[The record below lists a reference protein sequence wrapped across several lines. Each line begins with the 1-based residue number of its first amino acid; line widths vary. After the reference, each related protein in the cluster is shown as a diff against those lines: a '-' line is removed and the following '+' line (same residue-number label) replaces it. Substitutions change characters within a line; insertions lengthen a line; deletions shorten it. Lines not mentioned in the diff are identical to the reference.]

1 MGPFSSSIT
10 TTSAL
15 IDTEDGLT
23 VVFQAPMGLY
33 GVNIWKVLKTSA
45 HGPEAGEWKDGLVL
59 REENELTGP
68 RILMPFVLST
78 KQSSHEECGLAFVKR
93 LEKDDREQ

>member
-1 MGPFSSSIT
+1 MGPFKSSVT
-10 TTSAL
+10 TTSAF
-15 IDTEDGLT
+15 IDTGDGIT

-33 GVNIWKVLKTSA
+33 GVNVWKVVKTSN
-45 HGPEAGEWKDGLVL
+45 GGKEGLVL

-78 KQSSHEECGLAFVKR
+78 KKSSHEECGLAFAKR
-93 LEKDDREQ
+93 LEIHI